1 MGRIKSASP
10 RKCLKKNCEGK
21 HYAKGYCKEHYRQ
34 NWYLE
39 KVNGG
44 FAFSS
49 VSSSSSG
56 PSISSPS
63 SAMSGPSNPPGPAG
77 LKATS
82 PASMS

>member
-44 FAFSS
+44 FAL
-49 VSSSSSG
+49 SSSSSS
-56 PSISSPS
+56 PSITSPS
-63 SAMSGPSNPPGPAG
+63 S
-77 LKATS
+77 
-82 PASMS
+82 